1 MSLFL
6 GKIHYWLFNK
16 ILWFENLEDEIIDF
30 FNKENIKIDYNKIV
44 SKYGKKLENKNLE
57 EIIDTENIH
66 GWLQDR
72 INSSEGRMASLTSE
86 ILKKDEKN
94 IEKLK
99 EIYKNQAIKAVNEL
113 DTEKINN
120 AKEIYQ
126 AMNDYVL
133 DGMPCDRVN
142 DVFTIE
148 EDLVQWRKSK
158 CVHKDIWEEEGL
170 DVDIFYDLRD
180 EWIKTF
186 VSKIDD
192 NYEYTKNEDVFS
204 IKLVRR

>member
-72 INSSEGRMASLTSE
+72 INSSEGRMAGLTSE

-99 EIYKNQAIKAVNEL
+99 EIYKNQAIKAVSEL

-120 AKEIYQ
+120 AKDIYQ

-148 EDLVQWRKSK
+148 EDLVQWRKTK
-158 CVHKDIWEEEGL
+158 CVHKDIWEKEGL
-170 DVDIFYDLRD
+170 DVDIFYELRD
-180 EWIKTF
+180 EWIKIF

>member
-86 ILKKDEKN
+86 I
-94 IEKLK
+94 
-99 EIYKNQAIKAVNEL
+99 
-113 DTEKINN
+113 
-120 AKEIYQ
+120 
-126 AMNDYVL
+126 
-133 DGMPCDRVN
+133 
-142 DVFTIE
+142 
-148 EDLVQWRKSK
+148 
-158 CVHKDIWEEEGL
+158 
-170 DVDIFYDLRD
+170 
-180 EWIKTF
+180 
-186 VSKIDD
+186 
-192 NYEYTKNEDVFS
+192 
-204 IKLVRR
+204 